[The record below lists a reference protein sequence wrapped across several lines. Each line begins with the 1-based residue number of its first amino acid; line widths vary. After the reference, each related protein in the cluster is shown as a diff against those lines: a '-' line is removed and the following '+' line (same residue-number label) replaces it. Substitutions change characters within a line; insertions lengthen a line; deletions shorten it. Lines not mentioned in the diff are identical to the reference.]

1 MNLPKQE
8 ALSAIIDKVNNHK
21 ILLPDFQRRF
31 TWTSEEMQKQFI
43 ASVLSKMPLGSILLL
58 EAQANEYAYKEL
70 GSKERSTNELKGEVE
85 LLLDGQQRVTVLS
98 NVFSNSIFKIVEQP
112 SNLISQNLK
121 RRFFI
126 KVPKYEDI
134 DAQNDLF
141 NAKSLK
147 FPIRGKEDP
156 TFLTA
161 DIIDSI
167 HVETFSAGKVSPFN
181 PYSKVKLP
189 ELVDRCGSCESG
201 YFLVPLFLLVE
212 ENKDTIKNE
221 TCLKNILKEIAN
233 SMRRHI
239 IDGFD
244 ESDNKEEYIKK
255 SLLDEYY
262 DYVNEDKKAD
272 KTEFEDILQK
282 QSDDWVDKFAT
293 YLKSCVDDIS
303 LSQIVVDKTQRDR
316 AIDIYENLNRGGVSL
331 SVFDLIMARV
341 AKSYRG
347 DFYQRIVNNMKSK
360 KNYSIDLIPE
370 PVQKVFLSK
379 SKDNKYNATIR
390 TNCLNDNDDIS
401 SLYIEAF
408 LNVLAFVD
416 NKNNTFN
423 VELTKRQKKLSL
435 DAKFIDENTDKVC
448 SAIDRAM
455 FFFQTRCGIR
465 NISEINYRLMISVV
479 SYIFFDDK
487 NFENKDI
494 HNLLEAWYWSSI
506 FSGYFDSDQNSRM
519 IEHIEKLNASIKS
532 IHYDDMPDVSWVK
545 NLNSDVLDAKY
556 FSDKDFWMFKDAK
569 TTERVPKKFL
579 RDTVCQYYLS
589 KTYPD
594 LFIDS
599 DKTLSVFSNKAQS
612 LEKHHIIPLGS
623 VNSYGESTT
632 KLRKD
637 EYNYLNSPLNF
648 VYITKESNLAISN
661 KALGEYIDSI
671 NRESYAA
678 LQFSE
683 FTSTSSDEDI
693 LKILET
699 RFNSLQGD
707 IKNRVNQLLPV

>member
-8 ALSAIIDKVNNHK
+8 PLSVIIDKINNHK

-58 EAQANEYAYKEL
+58 EAQADEYAYKEL
-70 GSKERSTNELKGEVE
+70 GSKERSTKSLKGEVE
-85 LLLDGQQRVTVLS
+85 LLLDGQQRITVLA
-98 NVFSNSIFKIVEQP
+98 NVFSNSIFRIVEQA

-126 KVPKYEDI
+126 KIPKYEKI
-134 DAQNDLF
+134 QPENDLF

-167 HVETFSAGKVSPFN
+167 HVENFYVGKATPFN

-189 ELVDRCGSCESG
+189 ELVDRCGNCENG
-201 YFLVPLFLLVE
+201 YFLIPLFLLIE
-212 ENKDTIKNE
+212 ENKGTIKNE

-244 ESDNKEEYIKK
+244 ESENKEKYVQEA
-255 SLLDEYY
+255 LLDEYY
-262 DYVNEDKKAD
+262 DYVSENKKDDKI
-272 KTEFEDILQK
+272 EFEDILQK

-331 SVFDLIMARV
+331 SIFDLIMARV

-347 DFYQRIVNNMKSK
+347 DFYQRIVNNMKSEK
-360 KNYSIDLIPE
+360 TYDKDLIAE
-370 PVQKVFLSK
+370 QSVKNAFINI
-379 SKDNKYNATIR
+379 SKDIRYNATIK
-390 TNCLNDNDDIS
+390 TNCLSDNDDIS
-401 SLYIEAF
+401 QLYIEAF

-416 NKNNTFN
+416 NKNSSFN

-435 DAKFIDENTDKVC
+435 EAKFIDENTDKVC
-448 SAIDRAM
+448 TAIDRAM

-479 SYIFFDDK
+479 SYIFFDDN

-519 IEHIEKLNASIKS
+519 IEHIEKLNTSIKS
-532 IHYDDMPDVSWVK
+532 IHTGIVDIAWIK
-545 NLNSDVLDAKY
+545 NLNQDVLNAKY
-556 FSDKDFWMFKDAK
+556 FSDKKFWLFNDVQN
-569 TTERVPKKFL
+569 TERIPKKFL

-594 LFIDS
+594 LFDS
-599 DKTLSVFSNKAQS
+599 NETLSVFSNKSHS

-623 VNSYGESTT
+623 VKSYGESTN
-632 KLRKD
+632 KLRND
-637 EYNYLNSPLNF
+637 EYNFLNSPLNF
-648 VYITKESNLAISN
+648 VYITKESNLAISS
-661 KALGEYIDSI
+661 KSLHDYQQSI
-671 NRESYAA
+671 NSRSYSA
-678 LQFSE
+678 LQFTQ
-683 FTSTSSDEDI
+683 FDSTISNEDI
-693 LKILET
+693 IKILET
-699 RFNSLQGD
+699 RFISLQGD
-707 IKNRVNQLLPV
+707 IQNNVNKLLPV